1 MVIDEKRIN
10 LTEKLRKPLLYHL
23 VIVINMTAN
32 AILPPEQNRIII
44 EQSILLLGKYL
55 ENTQKLLKSKE
66 EKNKN
71 HKVFRIS

>member
-10 LTEKLRKPLLYHL
+10 LTKKLRKPLLYHL
-23 VIVINMTAN
+23 VIVVNMTAN
-32 AILPPEQNRIII
+32 AILPPEQNRII

-71 HKVFRIS
+71 HKVFRVS

>member
-32 AILPPEQNRIII
+32 AILTPEQNRII
-44 EQSILLLGKYL
+44 EQSVLLLGKYL

>member
-1 MVIDEKRIN
+1 MVIDEKRID
-10 LTEKLRKPLLYHL
+10 LMEKLRKLLLYHL
-23 VIVINMTAN
+23 VILINMAAN
-32 AILPPEQNRIII
+32 TILPPEQNRII

-55 ENTQKLLKSKE
+55 KNTQKLLKNKE

>member
-32 AILPPEQNRIII
+32 AILTPGQNRIIK
-44 EQSILLLGKYL
+44 QSVLLLGKYL

>member
-32 AILPPEQNRIII
+32 AILPPEQNRII

-55 ENTQKLLKSKE
+55 ESTQKLLKSKE

>member
-1 MVIDEKRIN
+1 MVIDEKRID
-10 LTEKLRKPLLYHL
+10 LMEKLRKLLLYHL
-23 VIVINMTAN
+23 VILINMTAN
-32 AILPPEQNRIII
+32 TILPTEQNRII

-55 ENTQKLLKSKE
+55 KNTQKLLKSKE

>member
-23 VIVINMTAN
+23 VIVINVTAN
-32 AILPPEQNRIII
+32 AILPPEENRII

>member
-32 AILPPEQNRIII
+32 AILPPEQNRII

-55 ENTQKLLKSKE
+55 ESTQKLLKSKE

-71 HKVFRIS
+71 HKVFRVS

>member
-1 MVIDEKRIN
+1 MVIDEKRID
-10 LTEKLRKPLLYHL
+10 LMEKPRKLLLYHL
-23 VIVINMTAN
+23 VILINMTAN
-32 AILPPEQNRIII
+32 TISPPEQNRII

-55 ENTQKLLKSKE
+55 KNTQKLLKSKE